1 MYFYH
6 FRWVSR
12 FTFPEISGILK
23 RRSDRITQV
32 EGKVNGGWYLW
43 FYIFG
48 TSKNILAHLFSLLPV
63 LHNTTFTNHAF
74 LLCTIHLRIPET
86 IHWYNEVLYCS
97 RALLNIAR
105 LLFSVYSL
113 NMLNERLHM
122 YPRHVWNTIEFR
134 SIYHLCHPCQKKRV
148 ISVKS
153 NIIFQIYSSSIYE
166 TVWRHHNC
174 RVHCSSDN
182 VVTRRLDNCHIM
194 LLFLQ

>member
-1 MYFYH
+1 MEGDIYGSTSSGH
-6 FRWVSR
+6 QK
-12 FTFPEISGILK
+12 ISSHICFLYCPCYTIPHLQIMLFFCVLSIYGFQKQFI
-23 RRSDRITQV
+23 DIT
-32 EGKVNGGWYLW
+32 K
-43 FYIFG
+43 FYIVVILYDK
-48 TSKNILAHLFSLLPV
+48 SKDIVRYPMIS
-63 LHNTTFTNHAF
+63 T
-74 LLCTIHLRIPET
+74 
-86 IHWYNEVLYCS
+86 
-97 RALLNIAR
+97 R
-105 LLFSVYSL
+105 LLFYVYSL